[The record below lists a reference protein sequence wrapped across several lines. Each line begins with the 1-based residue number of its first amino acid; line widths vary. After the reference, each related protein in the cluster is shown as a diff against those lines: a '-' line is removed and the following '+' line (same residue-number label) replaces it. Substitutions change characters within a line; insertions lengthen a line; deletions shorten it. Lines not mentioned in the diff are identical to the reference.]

1 MLNQPLLDKLTQ
13 LGLPAFRSALVA
25 QWQSPHYADLA
36 FEERLGLLLDLEVTR
51 RRNNRLQRRLQQA
64 HFPLPAALEDLDLS
78 PARGLNR
85 SQVLHLA
92 QGEWIANHLNLL
104 ILGPTGAGKSFLAAA
119 LGRAAC
125 QQEYHVRYLR
135 TSRFLQSLELA
146 HADGSYPQ
154 LLAQMARTHLL
165 IFDDWLRDPLSRSQA
180 QDLLEMVDDRYGRAS
195 TVVVTQVPVADW
207 HLRIPDPTL
216 SDAVLDRLIH
226 NAYRLELT
234 GESMRKRRA
243 ANMTPLTGE
252 R

>member
-1 MLNQPLLDKLTQ
+1 MLNQPLLDTLSQ
-13 LGLPAFRSALVA
+13 LGLPAFRAALVE

-36 FEERLGLLLDLEVTR
+36 FEQRLGLLLDLEVTR
-51 RRNNRLQRRLQQA
+51 RTNNRLQRRLQQA
-64 HFPLPAALEDLDLS
+64 RFPLQATMEDLDLS
-78 PARGLNR
+78 PSRGLNR

-125 QQEYHVRYLR
+125 QQEYQVLFLR

-146 HADGSYPQ
+146 HADGSWPQ
-154 LLAQMARTHLL
+154 LLAKMARTHLL

-180 QDLLEMVDDRYGRAS
+180 QDLLEIIDDRYGRVA
-195 TVVVTQVPVADW
+195 TTVVTQVPVADW

-216 SDAVLDRLIH
+216 SDALLDRLIH

-234 GESMRKRRA
+234 GDSRRKRQVVADGSVR
-243 ANMTPLTGE
+243 P
-252 R
+252 